1 MAKTINATKDSIT
14 FPLTNTQLELLRIF
28 SFKLKSSE
36 QKELKQL
43 LNDFADKIAQKR
55 VDEAVASGNWVKLQK
70 AKAF

>member
-70 AKAF
+70 AAN